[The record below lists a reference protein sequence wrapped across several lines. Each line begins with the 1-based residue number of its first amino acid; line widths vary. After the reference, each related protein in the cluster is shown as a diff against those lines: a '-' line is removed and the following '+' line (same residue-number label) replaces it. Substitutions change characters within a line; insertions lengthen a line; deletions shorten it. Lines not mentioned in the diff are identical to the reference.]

1 MLMQAEKN
9 EFESK
14 EPKVRET
21 GDEDSDDHGGCSS
34 SRLKSLHVK
43 AFESDFE

>member
-9 EFESK
+9 ESESE
-14 EPKVRET
+14 EPKVGEA
-21 GDEDSDDHGGCSS
+21 GDKDSDDYGGCSS